1 MERLYRQLPW
11 LDIEQA
17 LDYLK
22 LITDPPLL
30 LTERGLLQL
39 GRARRVDVYVEID
52 PRGLVG
58 TNLGT
63 KEKVTLTGMQQ
74 VLNPDDAFGV
84 SGDQTCAV
92 LKNGDAH
99 WVGLL
104 PGWSQKALFRPID
117 IETLAANMNGAP
129 EHPSTCELR
138 AFRQQLDD
146 ECAKAEP
153 AGAELEYRDRALI
166 MSRVESVG
174 LRAVASAVGEST
186 PTSMVD
192 CQRDVD
198 RWCKILAL
206 LGLRVVREQDEY
218 ALRVSP
224 DISSSAVLDE
234 SKASY
239 QGLAFPYATK
249 ELQVMCEA
257 AEKFWAGYTP
267 DKRQPTQ
274 KEIGITIGES
284 LKLPRQA
291 SGDPARKAIIL
302 ASAIKPDSTPDA

>member
-58 TNLGT
+58 TNSGT
-63 KEKVTLTGMQQ
+63 KENVTLTGMQQ

-104 PGWSQKALFRPID
+104 PGWSQKALFRPHD

-129 EHPSTCELR
+129 EHPST
-138 AFRQQLDD
+138 DD
-146 ECAKAEP
+146 ECTKAEA

-174 LRAVASAVGEST
+174 LRAVACAVGDST
-186 PTSMVD
+186 PTSMGA

-224 DISSSAVLDE
+224 DISSGAVLDE

-239 QGLAFPYATK
+239 RGLAFPYATK

-257 AEKFWAGYTP
+257 AEQFWAGYTP

-284 LKLPRQA
+284 LNLPRQA

-302 ASAIKPDSTPDA
+302 ASAIKPDSTPGA